1 MNSCNI
7 PPSYPDPCCSV
18 ETLSDDDWRCILFH
32 RGHSLSQINTY
43 RPCTN
48 SIQRTSSVN
57 ANSWTERSSDGS
69 SDNILWMQANGPKPF
84 LMHACGSAYPLIR
97 LILTELLKCLQH
109 QHPASGISAL

>member
-18 ETLSDDDWRCILFH
+18 VTLSDDARRRILFH

-48 SIQRTSSVN
+48 AIQRTSSVN
-57 ANSWTERSSDGS
+57 VNSWTEMGGQIES
-69 SDNILWMQANGPKPF
+69 
-84 LMHACGSAYPLIR
+84 CGWRQTP
-97 LILTELLKCLQH
+97 QN
-109 QHPASGISAL
+109 PA